1 MAVPKDIRPAF
12 DIEQFNEL
20 LTTEEKIFVL
30 KNFTEFPTTIK
41 AAINLSPEVCLR
53 SLYNGPVNVTSNCPI
68 RTIFHEWATRIVGDP
83 EAVDIC
89 KSEAWMESLFKSQ
102 HPEHLSPSH
111 NRSFH
116 FLSNEDCYNHSSY
129 MILEKNMDEYLD
141 RCLSNEVYS
150 DEEKKAMVVYTVRF
164 MNLKVYYLT
173 KVNWIWLK
181 LKPSMRLSKYID
193 FGKDIE
199 VLGEQELCRSIESIN
214 QVFNVHMNRC
224 MLLDANPGTMEC
236 RDYGII
242 LRMVDT
248 KQLSNRRFR
257 EAIRRV
263 HGTGVYE
270 EAMDWYDKT
279 KQRDVLEEFNVM
291 AEKVQVK
298 KVV

>member
-20 LTTEEKIFVL
+20 LTTDEKIFVL
-30 KNFTEFPTTIK
+30 ENFTEFPATIK

-68 RTIFHEWATRIVGDP
+68 RTIFHEWATRIVSNP
-83 EAVDIC
+83 EIVNVC
-89 KSEAWMESLFKSQ
+89 KSEAWMETLFNSQ

-116 FLSNEDCYNHSSY
+116 FMSNEDCYDHASY
-129 MILEKNMDEYLD
+129 MILEKNMDEYLNK
-141 RCLSNEVYS
+141 CLSNEVYS
-150 DEEKKAMVVYTVRF
+150 DEEKRDMVVYAVRF
-164 MNLKVYYLT
+164 MNLKVDHLT

-181 LKPSMRLSKYID
+181 LLPSLKTSKLIA
-193 FGKDIE
+193 FGKDLE
-199 VLGEQELCRSIESIN
+199 TLCEQELCRSIEDIN
-214 QVFNVHMNRC
+214 HVFTAHMNRC
-224 MLLDANPGTMEC
+224 MLLNANPGTMEC

-263 HGTGVYE
+263 HGTGIYE

-279 KQRDVLEEFNVM
+279 KQRDVLEEFNAM
-291 AEKVQVK
+291 AEKIQVK
-298 KVV
+298 KAV